1 MRLHYLSWL
10 LLSVA
15 ILPVILAEPDVFGD
29 YFDDGMKLVDISQDA
44 ALRSCLSDGKTA
56 DKTKAAYDEC
66 YGQGYDFDDLAK
78 AGGDDDGLPEEL
90 EEKEGCFY
98 KKMGWVSEDN
108 VMDEALIAA
117 DMEGLEQEIQEGFTK
132 DVGTC
137 VAWTGSFGER
147 RKRSVGMETG
157 GEGQT
162 LEEVPSLM
170 DSGRRAMG
178 WVRKLVRKVRSPAR
192 RNSGGKKK
200 CPKGDNE
207 CKRRRRKK
215 RKGRKNTGQTKPGKD
230 GKKKGVRG
238 EGKNGRR
245 VRNGRKGDTRKNR
258 RGNGK
263 KGGKGGSQD
272 GQRRRRKKVIQ
283 NRKKGGNGKNGNK
296 CKGKKRK
303 DCNKRK
309 KSNKEKGTN
318 TVEKKNEN
326 NKRKRKNDGSLPEAV
341 YNKLWCIDLAIE
353 QALEKCV
360 EAKIQN

>member
-117 DMEGLEQEIQEGFTK
+117 DMEGLEKEIQEGFTK

-157 GEGQT
+157 GEGLA
-162 LEEVPSLM
+162 LEEVPSVM

-178 WVRKLVRKVRSPAR
+178 WVRKLVRKVRSPGR
-192 RNSGGKKK
+192 TRSGKENK
-200 CPKGDNE
+200 CPKGQKKKKGKCVKRKRGKKGRKGNRQSRRRTANKKKKNNKGKQDE
-207 CKRRRRKK
+207 LKRRRGRKRNTKVKKNGEKKPREPKRGNGQKNGKGKGRRGNKELKQK
-215 RKGRKNTGQTKPGKD
+215 RKG
-230 GKKKGVRG
+230 GKKENKKD
-238 EGKNGRR
+238 KNKEQ
-245 VRNGRKGDTRKNR
+245 NKSEE
-258 RGNGK
+258 K
-263 KGGKGGSQD
+263 KD
-272 GQRRRRKKVIQ
+272 RRKTEQ
-283 NRKKGGNGKNGNK
+283 
-296 CKGKKRK
+296 KR
-303 DCNKRK
+303 N
-309 KSNKEKGTN
+309 
-318 TVEKKNEN
+318 KKN
-326 NKRKRKNDGSLPEAV
+326 NKSLPEAV

>member
-1 MRLHYLSWL
+1 MGTQSGSSRSCRLTMRLPYLTSL
-10 LLSVA
+10 LVVVT
-15 ILPVILAEPDVFGD
+15 ILPVIVAEPDVFGD

-147 RKRSVGMETG
+147 RKRSAGMETG
-157 GEGQT
+157 GEGLA

-178 WVRKLVRKVRSPAR
+178 WVRKLVRKVRSP
-192 RNSGGKKK
+192 GKK
-200 CPKGDNE
+200 E
-207 CKRRRRKK
+207 KK
-215 RKGRKNTGQTKPGKD
+215 NPQ
-230 GKKKGVRG
+230 
-238 EGKNGRR
+238 
-245 VRNGRKGDTRKNR
+245 
-258 RGNGK
+258 
-263 KGGKGGSQD
+263 
-272 GQRRRRKKVIQ
+272 
-283 NRKKGGNGKNGNK
+283 
-296 CKGKKRK
+296 CKGK
-303 DCNKRK
+303 DCNKRRK
-309 KSNKEKGTN
+309 K
-318 TVEKKNEN
+318 
-326 NKRKRKNDGSLPEAV
+326 
-341 YNKLWCIDLAIE
+341 
-353 QALEKCV
+353 
-360 EAKIQN
+360 